1 MPSAKKCSMLQHHR
15 FAGEVIVQWRGRRQ
29 SGNVAGPQGHDHV
42 CPAEHAGWLTTPVRK
57 LFNNP
62 GRILKGLVDEGD
74 VAIDLGC
81 GPGFL
86 TLPLAEMVGQTGSV
100 IAVDVQEEMLDRL
113 RARAGKAGLVSR
125 IRFHRSVPEGP
136 GILGPADFALAFW
149 MLHEVADQPAFLL
162 QVHDSLREG
171 GEFLLVEPRGHVS
184 KAQFVDTVGLVQG
197 AGFTPAARPRVGFS
211 RAALFRRS

>member
-1 MPSAKKCSMLQHHR
+1 MA
-15 FAGEVIVQWRGRRQ
+15 E
-29 SGNVAGPQGHDHV
+29 PQDHDHV

-81 GPGFL
+81 GPGFF

-100 IAVDVQEEMLDRL
+100 IAVDVQQEMLDRL
-113 RARAGKAGLVSR
+113 QARAEKAGLVSR
-125 IRFHRSVPEGP
+125 IRFQHSSPEGP

-149 MLHEVADQPAFLL
+149 MLHEVADQPALLL

-171 GEFLLVEPRGHVS
+171 GELLLVEPKGHVS
-184 KAQFVDTVGLVQG
+184 KAQFAATMELAQG
-197 AGFTPAARPRVGFS
+197 AGLTPAARPRVGFS